1 MSNEQKEDVL
11 QLYIV
16 RHAAAEDPSPGVPDA
31 HRALTEKGRERFRK
45 TARKLGTKV
54 RAIELILT
62 SPLVRAVQTAEIL
75 AGEVGHESLRVL
87 PELGGAHPAEA
98 VLQAVSRIR
107 GEHRSI
113 ALVGHEPQ
121 VSDLVIRS
129 LRLEPDAAS
138 AIHFRKGAVVLLET
152 SGSSSSPHAQA
163 RWWMRAGE
171 VHPGLPEMKGD
182 D

>member
-1 MSNEQKEDVL
+1 MSDEQRADVL

-16 RHAAAEDPSPGVPDA
+16 RHAAAEEPSPGVPDA
-31 HRALTEKGRERFRK
+31 HRALTAKGRERFRK
-45 TARKLGTKV
+45 TARKLATKV
-54 RAIELILT
+54 RAIELILM

-87 PELGGAHPAEA
+87 PELGGAHPAQAVLEA
-98 VLQAVSRIR
+98 VARIR
-107 GEHRSI
+107 GEHRSV

-138 AIHFRKGAVVLLET
+138 AIHFRKGAVVLLEM
-152 SGSSSSPHAQA
+152 SGSPGAAPAHA

-171 VHPGLPEMKGD
+171 VHPGPPEMKGD